1 MVKSYPDDVV
11 GWPAPRGGKDES
23 GAWLYALPDRP
34 AEDCEGRVEVSTVA
48 NYQSLANEL
57 ERLRASKGW
66 SLRDL
71 AREAGVS
78 LSVAAG
84 ALSGSGWP
92 RWTTLE
98 ACASALGSMLSLAVS
113 EGPVVPALLAL
124 LDGEAEL
131 TGSSVA
137 AEVVVRPNTLY
148 DLRKFGRAPSSST
161 VLALAAWFDSTV
173 EVSPLGET
181 AHRTKRPH

>member
-34 AEDCEGRVEVSTVA
+34 AEDCEGSVEVSAVA
-48 NYQSLANEL
+48 NYQALASEL
-57 ERLRASKGW
+57 ERLRATRGW

-98 ACASALGSMLSLAVS
+98 ACASALGYVLSVAGSKGGVVSALLELLYGEPKLAVS
-113 EGPVVPALLAL
+113 PI
-124 LDGEAEL
+124 
-131 TGSSVA
+131 A

-148 DLRKFGRAPSSST
+148 DLRKLGRTPSSST
-161 VLALAAWFDSTV
+161 VFALVASLAS
-173 EVSPLGET
+173 EVQLVPQT
-181 AHRTKRPH
+181 

>member
-34 AEDCEGRVEVSTVA
+34 AEDCEGRVEVSAVA
-48 NYQSLANEL
+48 SYQALASEL

-71 AREAGVS
+71 AHEAGVS

-84 ALSGSGWP
+84 TLSGSGWP

-98 ACASALGSMLSLAVS
+98 ACASALGSVLSLDDGGDGAVI
-113 EGPVVPALLAL
+113 PALLEL
-124 LDGEAEL
+124 LDGHPEL

-148 DLRKFGRAPSSST
+148 DLRKPGTAPSSST
-161 VLALAAWFDSTV
+161 VFALAASFGA
-173 EVSPLGET
+173 EVVLMRQS
-181 AHRTKRPH
+181 

>member
-23 GAWLYALPDRP
+23 GSWLYALPDRP
-34 AEDCEGRVEVSTVA
+34 AEDCEGSVEVSAVA
-48 NYQSLANEL
+48 NYQALASEL
-57 ERLRASKGW
+57 DRLRVSKGW
-66 SLRDL
+66 SLRDF

-98 ACASALGSMLSLAVS
+98 ACASALGCALSLDVS
-113 EGPVVPALLAL
+113 KSPVVPALLAL

-131 TGSSVA
+131 AGSSVA

-148 DLRKFGRAPSSST
+148 DLRKVGRAPSSST
-161 VLALAAWFDSTV
+161 VMALAAWFDSTV

-181 AHRTKRPH
+181 AHRTECPY